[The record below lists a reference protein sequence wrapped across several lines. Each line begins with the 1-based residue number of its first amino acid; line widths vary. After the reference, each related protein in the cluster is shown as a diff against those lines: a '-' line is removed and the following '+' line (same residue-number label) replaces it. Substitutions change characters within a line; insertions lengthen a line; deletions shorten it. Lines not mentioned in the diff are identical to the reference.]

1 MAARRTRK
9 TPRDNKLR
17 TGAKRKIMCL
27 HTDGEEMSKHNLA
40 RRGRAFYEYGEESR
54 NYITTEQSIAK
65 KIRSE

>member
-1 MAARRTRK
+1 
-9 TPRDNKLR
+9 
-17 TGAKRKIMCL
+17 
-27 HTDGEEMSKHNLA
+27 MSKHNLA